1 LCGLPTLRLNY
12 DIMRDVKAMFSAFA
26 RAAALS
32 ATALCAGYAGA
43 IGEPVSP
50 GVAPGP
56 QTGAMYATDA
66 YPGFDRE
73 SEIVSPQRKE
83 PRWFSF
89 LVGPNRDNPAD
100 QMAHCEELIR
110 DGSIR
115 RARRQLDA
123 LVRKWPTSPEAPKA
137 QEMLAEL
144 ILDKFDD
151 AEDAFAEYRYLVD
164 FHSLKCDYAK
174 TADKLYAIA
183 NLMRERG
190 KEIMFVR
197 FANTVDV
204 RRAYEACVMRAP
216 GASWAPQ
223 AMLTIAA
230 LREDEGKFEEAA
242 KVYENLRNIHPGT
255 DEAKTAVLRE
265 AEVRMKLLRELE
277 YNRYRRQDTVDYLKL
292 ALRTCR
298 PADSGRIQALL
309 DEAEAGTAEAAWT
322 RARFY
327 DSPTR
332 TKRSA
337 IAAYEKFLDENP
349 DSVHAAEA
357 RARLSELKGGGK

>member
-1 LCGLPTLRLNY
+1 
-12 DIMRDVKAMFSAFA
+12 MRDVKAVFSAFA
-26 RAAALS
+26 RVSVLS
-32 ATALCAGYAGA
+32 AAVLCAGHAGA

-50 GVAPGP
+50 GVAPGA

-73 SEIVSPQRKE
+73 SEIVSPQRKT

-89 LVGPNRDNPAD
+89 LFGPNRDTPAE
-100 QMAHCEELIR
+100 QMSHCEELIR
-110 DGSIR
+110 EGSMR

-123 LVRKWPTSPEAPKA
+123 LVREWPTSEEAPKA
-137 QEMLAEL
+137 QQMLAEFV
-144 ILDKFDD
+144 LDKIGD
-151 AEDAFAEYRYLVD
+151 AEGAFEEYRYLLD
-164 FHSLKCDYAK
+164 FYSLRCDYSK
-174 TADKLYAIA
+174 IADTLYNVAGI
-183 NLMRERG
+183 MKEQG

-204 RRAYEACVMRAP
+204 RRAYEACVLRAP
-216 GASWAPQ
+216 GASWAPA
-223 AMLTIAA
+223 AMMTIGA
-230 LREDEGKFEEAA
+230 LREDEGKLEEAA

-255 DEAKTAVLRE
+255 EEAKTALLRE
-265 AEVRMKLLRELE
+265 AEVRMALLREHA
-277 YNRYRRQDTVDYLKL
+277 YNRYRRQDTVDYLKM
-292 ALRTCR
+292 ALRSCR
-298 PADSGRIQALL
+298 QSDAGRLQVLL

-337 IAAYEKFLDENP
+337 VSAYERYLADYP
-349 DSVHAAEA
+349 DGPHAEEA
-357 RARLSELKGGGK
+357 RARLSELKGREE